1 LVAGSA
7 SVIMEAGKTS
17 DFAVVNGTTLYYERE
32 GTGTAVLLVAGSTGD
47 AGNFTRAA
55 ELLADEFTVV
65 TYDRRGN
72 SRSPRP
78 SGWTT
83 TSVSEQADDAAA
95 LIEALDISPAAVF
108 GASAGGPIVLD
119 LMIRHPQLVSAGIL
133 QEPSI
138 FSVLPDPAAA
148 LAPRRALIEAA
159 LPTKGP
165 RGAIAALMRFLNDDG
180 VFAAIPPD
188 VLERML
194 GNADTILN
202 VEAPGFAGWRPKIE
216 DLKTLQG
223 PVTLL
228 VAADTLPAYKQVTR
242 WLAEQLHIEPVTVPG
257 RHGFYYYRPQD
268 LADVLRPIL
277 RRLAQT

>member
-1 LVAGSA
+1 MGTRK
-7 SVIMEAGKTS
+7 ING
-17 DFAVVNGTTLYYERE
+17 FAVVNGTTLYYERE
-32 GTGTAVLLVAGSTGD
+32 GAGTAVLFVAGSTGD

-55 ELLADEFTVV
+55 ERLADEFTVV

-83 TSVSEQADDAAA
+83 TSISEQADDAAA
-95 LIEALDISPAAVF
+95 LIEALGLSPVAVF
-108 GASAGGPIVLD
+108 GASAGGAIALD
-119 LMIRHPQLVSAGIL
+119 LMIRHPRLVRAGIL
-133 QEPSI
+133 QEPAI
-138 FSVLPDPAAA
+138 FSVLPDPAVA
-148 LAPRRALIEAA
+148 LAPRRALIEET

-194 GNADTILN
+194 GNADTILK
-202 VEAPGFAGWRPKIE
+202 VEGPGFAGWRPEIG
-216 DLKTLQG
+216 DLQALRVA
-223 PVTLL
+223 VTLL
-228 VAADTLPAYKQVTR
+228 VAADTLPVYKQVTR
-242 WLAEQLHIEPVTVPG
+242 WLAEQLHVDPVIVPG